1 MRERTPPA
9 SLWFRVRAAL
19 WNRFLE
25 RYCTVD
31 TRTLGLFR
39 IYFGLLLLTNLW
51 DRTGGFDLISFY
63 TNEGVLPNHWALFRP
78 PATGYW
84 SLMLGF
90 SSPGE
95 VRWVVAFIAVVY
107 GLYTLGWK
115 TRVMQVLALVCYASL
130 NLRFLLIQ
138 HGGNVVMNIVLVWTA
153 FLPLGERFSVDS
165 VLRALRGP
173 AERTAEALNARGWL
187 AFLPRVHVGFAYFGI
202 CLNFAFIYFFNTLH
216 KGGPGWMDGS
226 AVHYVLW
233 QNRMAT
239 ALDALVRMH
248 EPFWLSPLLTWG
260 TLWAEGSMV
269 LLILSPWKQRW
280 ARTMAFLTCWGLHGG
295 IATLSTL
302 GPFSY
307 SMMGFGVLMLQ
318 GADFDVASRQLRR
331 VMRERVVRF
340 DFADPLQQLGARVL
354 ARMDL
359 LGRLTF
365 EKGPQFEVRGPDGKP
380 IRGLPAWAQATGAL
394 PLGVLGSWVF
404 QVPFFADL
412 ARWGLT
418 SVGRWYLEK
427 GERAPVPP
435 EGTLHRKLRLAVQ
448 TSLPGLVLLAV
459 LSQLSMENWGV
470 PPGLKLQSRP
480 ELLTDI
486 INYGQIPQ
494 GWSMFAPDVPRDDSL
509 MVVDAT
515 LVDGTHLDLLTE
527 KPPDFEAPLHGPY
540 FMNQHWCEM
549 HARMRNWP
557 QHWRNFR
564 DYLMRLPKL
573 KGWPAEKQV
582 VALEVWQVSAMVPL
596 PGSTT
601 VTNVTRQ
608 KLFDQNL

>member
-1 MRERTPPA
+1 MWR
-9 SLWFRVRAAL
+9 
-19 WNRFLE
+19 RFLDN
-25 RYCTVD
+25 YCTVD

-51 DRTGGFDLISFY
+51 DRAGGFDLISFY

-78 PATGYW
+78 PAAGYW
-84 SLMLGF
+84 SPMLGF

-95 VRWVVAFIAVVY
+95 VQWVIAFIAVVY
-107 GLYTLGWK
+107 VLYTIGWK
-115 TRVMQVLALVCYASL
+115 SQVMQVLALLCYASL

-138 HGGNVVMNIVLVWTA
+138 HGGNVVMNIVLVWTV
-153 FLPLGERFSVDS
+153 FLPLGARYSLDS
-165 VLRALRGP
+165 MLRSLRGP
-173 AERTAEALNARGWL
+173 PERTPEGLNARGWL
-187 AFLPRVHVGFAYFGI
+187 AQIDRVHVGFAFFGI

-216 KGGPGWMDGS
+216 KGGPSWMDGT

-239 ALDALVRMH
+239 ALDAFVRMH

-280 ARTMAFLTCWGLHGG
+280 LRTFGFVTCWGLHGG

-307 SMMGFGVLMLQ
+307 SMMGFGVLLIQ
-318 GADFDVASRQLRR
+318 GADFDFLARKLSRPSLKRIVR
-331 VMRERVVRF
+331 V
-340 DFADPLQQLGARVL
+340 DFAEPLQHLGARVL

-359 LGRLTF
+359 LGHLTF
-365 EKGPQFEVRGPDGKP
+365 EKGTKFEVVAPDGKAVS
-380 IRGLPAWAQATGAL
+380 GLEAWSQATRAL
-394 PLGVLGSWVF
+394 VLGPAYSWVF
-404 QVPFFADL
+404 QVMFFADFVRWLLTL
-412 ARWGLT
+412 A
-418 SVGRWYLEK
+418 GRWYLEK
-427 GERAPVPP
+427 GEREAVVP
-435 EGTLHRKLRLAVQ
+435 EGSLHRKVRLAVQ
-448 TSLPGLVLLAV
+448 ISLPALILLAV

-470 PPGLKLQSRP
+470 PKALKLTSRP

-494 GWSMFAPDVPRDDSL
+494 GWSMFAPDVPREDSR

-515 LVDGTHLDLLTE
+515 LADGTHLDLLTE
-527 KPPDFEAPLHGPY
+527 QPPDFEAPLHGPY

-564 DYLMRLPKL
+564 DYLYRLPKL
-573 KGWPAEKQV
+573 KGWPPEKQV
-582 VALEVWQVSAMVPL
+582 VALEVWQVSATVPA

-601 VTNVTRQ
+601 MTNLQ
-608 KLFDQNL
+608 KHKLFDQNI